1 MQFSFLPAQVK
12 FYDYFERASANLLDA
27 AKQLQTLLDN
37 CCGELD
43 AQVAAITEL
52 EHKGDAIVREVTDL
66 LPRTLI
72 TPIDAD
78 DIQRLISAIDDALDA
93 VEATAARL
101 QIYQVT
107 AATQPAQNL
116 SRLIVQGAEA
126 LDVAMKNLHDKKSY
140 SKVREQILRMNEIEN
155 QGDRALRD
163 GLVSLV
169 AHRGDMFDFLR
180 WKEIY
185 ELLEQTTDR
194 IEDAG
199 DVLQKVIIANA

>member
-1 MQFSFLPAQVK
+1 MHFSFLPAQVK
-12 FYDYFERASANLLDA
+12 FYDYFEQASANLLGA
-27 AKQLQTLLDN
+27 AKILQALMDTCCDSLDK
-37 CCGELD
+37 
-43 AQVAAITEL
+43 QVAEITEL
-52 EHKGDAIVREVTDL
+52 EHKGDAIVHEVTDL

-72 TPIDAD
+72 TPIDGD
-78 DIQRLISAIDDALDA
+78 DIHRLISAIDDALDA
-93 VEATAARL
+93 VEAAAARL

-107 AATQPAQNL
+107 EARAPARDL

-126 LDVAMKNLHDKKSY
+126 LDAAMKSLPNKNLY
-140 SKVREQILRMNEIEN
+140 GKVREQIVRMNEIEN
-155 QGDRALRD
+155 KGDQALRE

-169 AHRGDMFDFLR
+169 ANRGDMFDFIR